1 MALSIRIIASI
12 DGKKVPWEEVPE
24 EQKRV
29 IATKLNDDAMKAAG
43 YIKKQIDKV
52 AV

>member
-1 MALSIRIIASI
+1 MALSVRIIASI

-29 IATKLNDDAMKAAG
+29 IATKLNDDAMKIAG
-43 YIKKQIDKV
+43 YVKKQSNYRE
-52 AV
+52 